1 MGIDG
6 DDAAEPVS
14 LCHRRESHR
23 RFALEA
29 SDFEDD
35 AVGRTAPGNKR
46 EKAGLAFREEAR
58 RGTYPRPRLL
68 DRFGKILQQY

>member
-6 DDAAEPVS
+6 DDAAEPVP
-14 LCHRRESHR
+14 LRDRRESYR

-35 AVGRTAPGNKR
+35 AVGRTARGDER
-46 EKAGLAFREEAR
+46 QEAGLTFREEAR
-58 RGTYPRPRLL
+58 RGTDPRPRLL
-68 DRFGKILQQY
+68 DRFGKIPQQY